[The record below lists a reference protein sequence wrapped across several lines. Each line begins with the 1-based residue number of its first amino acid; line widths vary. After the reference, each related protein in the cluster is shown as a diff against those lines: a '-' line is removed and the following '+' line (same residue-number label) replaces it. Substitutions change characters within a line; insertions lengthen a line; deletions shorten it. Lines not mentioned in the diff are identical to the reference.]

1 MNVLSEIHL
10 AVARG
15 FSALH
20 SVFGRRY
27 PGSFGFV
34 EKCYDFCEKPSL
46 TAEDGLAIDFSQS
59 SKYTLTNG
67 EMTEMAEGA
76 RLLSECT
83 G

>member
-46 TAEDGLAIDFSQS
+46 TAEDGLGTPAYPSP
-59 SKYTLTNG
+59 
-67 EMTEMAEGA
+67 
-76 RLLSECT
+76 RLASVSIEIPPGMKSMIL
-83 G
+83 